1 MNDSRERHHVVIS
14 GLDLLGTW
22 KAVLAEEMGEK
33 EVSVNGVGITL
44 RIIRAF
50 FDWRLRD
57 SNRDN
62 GAFRAPWWI
71 ELHPEGRRLRHAY
84 WEAVFCGLSKDIEIC
99 EFVKVHGPG
108 KIRIG
113 GYSRIASEVI
123 LDGRGGLIIGGY
135 ALNGFKSIL
144 MTCSHQ
150 FGGLE
155 PVISQGM
162 ESAPISIG
170 TDVWLGA
177 RVIVLPGVTIG
188 DHAVIGAGAV
198 VTQSIPRNAI
208 AVGNPAHVI
217 RSRTV
222 SAHESSHF
230 D

>member
-50 FDWRLRD
+50 LDWRLRD

-135 ALNGFKSIL
+135 ALIGFKSIL
-144 MTCSHQ
+144 MTSPTSLAAWNRSLVKVWNLHRFQ
-150 FGGLE
+150 SGLMSGLE
-155 PVISQGM
+155 
-162 ESAPISIG
+162 
-170 TDVWLGA
+170 
-177 RVIVLPGVTIG
+177 
-188 DHAVIGAGAV
+188 HASLCCLV
-198 VTQSIPRNAI
+198 
-208 AVGNPAHVI
+208 
-217 RSRTV
+217 
-222 SAHESSHF
+222 
-230 D
+230 